1 MNTIKVEDVK
11 EFQMIKLH
19 ATGQSYVSALEDETK
34 YPCIN
39 GVEEVM
45 KLLKTQMKSFKDE
58 RTGQFSRWEYF
69 SMHFCQSMYETLKY
83 NDIVDFLGSF
93 NRSNTLKIS
102 EVCGK
107 HFEIL
112 VTRKSD
118 TFEVVVKTYAYIG
131 INESAIQY
139 IDEEQGKLM
148 IARKLYL
155 LKKNA

>member
-1 MNTIKVEDVK
+1 MNAIKVEDVK
-11 EFQMIKLH
+11 EFQMRNLH
-19 ATGQSYVSALEDETK
+19 ATGQSYISALEDETK

-45 KLLKTQMKSFKDE
+45 KLLKAQMKGFKNE
-58 RTGQFSRWEYF
+58 RTGMFSRWEYF
-69 SMHFCQSMYETLKY
+69 SMHFCSYMYEILKD
-83 NDIVDFLGSF
+83 NEVNNFIDLFK
-93 NRSNTLKIS
+93 RSNTIEIS

-112 VTRKSD
+112 VTRKGE

-139 IDEEQGKLM
+139 LDEEQGKLM

-155 LKKNA
+155 LKKNS